1 MCWICSLWKKS
12 MLHFKSFKA
21 IELIKTGMAKDSK
34 RCLKLCKARLGTH
47 RRGLLKKIELEE
59 VVRAQ
64 RKKWFIIECIYIF
77 SNDFNQRLD

>member
-1 MCWICSLWKKS
+1 

-64 RKKWFIIECIYIF
+64 RKK
-77 SNDFNQRLD
+77 